1 MNVSTIR
8 VQIWNSHKMPKCN
21 RAPNGLRP
29 QACANNKV
37 FPSRHSPTV
46 PLAVKFRSRKS
57 LGSRRLSHRMHSR
70 RLFSGVAAHCGL
82 GTFPKITLIENHT
95 VTAGKFSKGPVSS
108 LFFEEKSGSQ
118 LCRGPCELSLWRD
131 SH

>member
-1 MNVSTIR
+1 MAFVRKPVRTTKFFRHATAPPFRLPLNLGPG
-8 VQIWNSHKMPKCN
+8 NHKVLV
-21 RAPNGLRP
+21 GL
-29 QACANNKV
+29 AIGCILGDFLVA
-37 FPSRHSPTV
+37 SPLIEV
-46 PLAVKFRSRKS
+46 WERFR
-57 LGSRRLSHRMHSR
+57 
-70 RLFSGVAAHCGL
+70 
-82 GTFPKITLIENHT
+82 KITLIENHT